1 MLRII
6 KRVATVAVALTG
18 AAGLTLA
25 GALPALA
32 DTPQAYVLVSEA
44 TSSNGNAACGVLLVS
59 AQVSSGGPG
68 YVSAFVANSG
78 TKTCTGWIERSAN
91 KGKTWTTISKRIAV
105 PHTSAGAFGK
115 TADYYT
121 GGDRA
126 RPCYQYGTGKAS
138 CGPAVTL
145 KASKAKDSGAS
156 LPVSYVRTQTSI
168 SSSSAQCAALL
179 ASTTTAK
186 KSASSVDAFVDNVSE
201 LLDKAGSSC
210 TAVVQVSS
218 NKGKSWKTVSG
229 SHVVPA
235 PADAVAIGFTA
246 TFADGTGHLARV
258 CVALAS
264 SPKKQNCTKSW

>member
-1 MLRII
+1 LRIM
-6 KRVATVAVALTG
+6 KRVATVTLALAG
-18 AAGLTLA
+18 AACLTLA

-32 DTPQAYVLVSEA
+32 DTSQAYILVSEA
-44 TSSNGNAACGVLLVS
+44 TSSSGNAACGVLLVS
-59 AQVSSGGPG
+59 AQVSSSGPG

-91 KGKTWTTISKRIAV
+91 KGKTWTTISKRVAV
-105 PHTSAGAFGK
+105 PHAASGTFAK

-121 GGDRA
+121 GTDRV

-138 CGPAVTL
+138 CGSAVTL
-145 KASKAKDSGAS
+145 KASKAKDSGGS

-168 SSSSAQCAALL
+168 SSSSTQCAALL
-179 ASTTTAK
+179 ASTTATK
-186 KSASSVDAFVDNVSE
+186 TKTSSVDAFADNFSE
-201 LLDKAGSSC
+201 SLTKAGSSC
-210 TAVVQVSS
+210 TAVVQVSA

-235 PADAVAIGFTA
+235 PASAIAIGFTA

-264 SPKKQNCTKSW
+264 SPKKQHCTKSW